1 MGKLENDLPEITRT
15 VLHDEDKVTKI
26 LVKTLL
32 REVMISQNKTDSY
45 PAVRKNLDDEIE
57 KCITGGFIDLE
68 NLEAE

>member
-32 REVMISQNKTDSY
+32 REVMVSQNKTDSY
-45 PAVRKNLDDEIE
+45 PAVRKILDDEIE
-57 KCITGGFIDLE
+57 KSITAGFIDLE

>member
-32 REVMISQNKTDSY
+32 REVMVSQNKTDSY
-45 PAVRKNLDDEIE
+45 PAVRKILDDEI
-57 KCITGGFIDLE
+57 
-68 NLEAE
+68 

>member
-32 REVMISQNKTDSY
+32 REVMVSQNKTDSY
-45 PAVRKNLDDEIE
+45 PAVRKILDDEFE
-57 KCITGGFIDLE
+57 KCITAGFIDLE

>member
-1 MGKLENDLPEITRT
+1 MGKLENDLPEITKT

-32 REVMISQNKTDSY
+32 REVMVSQNKTDSY
-45 PAVRKNLDDEIE
+45 PAVRKILDDEIE
-57 KCITGGFIDLE
+57 KCITAGFIDLE

>member
-15 VLHDEDKVTKI
+15 VLHDEDKVAKI

-32 REVMISQNKTDSY
+32 REVMVSQNKTDAY
-45 PAVRKNLDDEIE
+45 PAVRKILDDEIE
-57 KCITGGFIDLE
+57 KCITAGFIDFE